1 MAEQGLLGLEIV
13 TPTGVVLNANV
24 TEFTAPSVD
33 GDFGVL
39 PGHRPLLAALR
50 TGIVTYSEGGQ
61 DHRVAVGSGFVEV
74 GHDQAVMLTD
84 RFIPKKD
91 IDVVRVRL
99 DLKHADESLDAY
111 EGEPGSPE
119 QMELVDK
126 QLWVVAQLELYG
138 DPPPPAIKTFMFTS
152 PMPVKYEDVPDAGP
166 SIDDPTE
173 G

>member
-1 MAEQGLLGLEIV
+1 MAEQGLIGLEIV

-24 TEFTAPSVD
+24 SEFTAPSVD

-74 GHDQAVMLTD
+74 TRDHAVMLTD

-91 IDVVRVRL
+91 IDPVRVRL
-99 DLKHADESLDAY
+99 DLKHSDEALDAY
-111 EGEPGSPE
+111 EGDPGSPE

-126 QLWVVAQLELYG
+126 QLWAVAQLELYG
-138 DPPPPAIKTFMFTS
+138 DPPPPAVKTFMFTS
-152 PMPVKYEDVPDAGP
+152 PMPAKYEDVT
-166 SIDDPTE
+166 DDTE

>member
-1 MAEQGLLGLEIV
+1 MAETGLIGLEIV

-111 EGEPGSPE
+111 EGDEYRRVEVSVCVGEGTVRAWLYVLAE
-119 QMELVDK
+119 QPRAPWRSLD
-126 QLWVVAQLELYG
+126 A
-138 DPPPPAIKTFMFTS
+138 
-152 PMPVKYEDVPDAGP
+152 DVWDEHGKPRLDR
-166 SIDDPTE
+166 S
-173 G
+173 